1 MTGLDETTAAEHL
14 GVLVKQTQAVLHQRM
29 DDALRPLGL
38 RVPQY
43 ACLQALADEPGSTGS
58 ELARR
63 AFVSRQSMNVLV
75 QGLEG
80 RGLVERSADPGP
92 RRERT
97 TMLTPAGRSLVGR
110 AREAVATVAELMVSP
125 LTADDLGRLRTLLET
140 CRDVLA
146 TPRDADPT

>member
-1 MTGLDETTAAEHL
+1 MTGPHETTAAEHL

-29 DDALRPLGL
+29 DDVLRPLGL

-63 AFVSRQSMNVLV
+63 AFVSRQSMNVLL

-97 TMLTPAGRSLVGR
+97 TTLTPAGRSLVDE
-110 AREAVATVAELMVSP
+110 AREVVATVAELMVSP

-146 TPRDADPT
+146 TGGDAERT